1 MNEKIAADEYFQ
13 KKIKSF
19 SGYAL
24 INQHIYELSKD
35 EIVRFQIYGGD
46 KSHHVTI

>member
-24 INQHIYELSKD
+24 INQHIYEL
-35 EIVRFQIYGGD
+35 QIYGGD